1 MIGYRPLST
10 AKRDSGIAM
19 GIRNRFLLAI
29 SLAGVI
35 AASGDGALAADP
47 ADKVARVAYIGSD
60 VASASAQ
67 TVNAFRNR
75 LSELG
80 WTEGRNLVLDRYWA
94 EGRAD
99 RFPELMQTA
108 LAGKPD
114 VLVTMGTPGAL
125 AAKKATSTVPVIVAA
140 MGDPVQAGLVS
151 SLSRPGGNITAL
163 SVGYADAFAGKWL
176 ELALEL
182 IPRTKSVAVIWNLG
196 NPVVL
201 QYQAA
206 LEQAAA
212 AQGISLKFIDVR
224 DAHGLDTAF
233 RQARHSAQAAV
244 VACEQ
249 LFIQHAQQ
257 VVDLAA
263 ANRVG
268 RSRFLWRRP
277 CRNVPPRR
285 GIHR

>member
-1 MIGYRPLST
+1 
-10 AKRDSGIAM
+10 M

-60 VASASAQ
+60 VAAASAQ

-182 IPRTKSVAVIWNLG
+182 IPRTKSVAVIWNWGTL
-196 NPVVL
+196 
-201 QYQAA
+201 
-206 LEQAAA
+206 
-212 AQGISLKFIDVR
+212 
-224 DAHGLDTAF
+224 
-233 RQARHSAQAAV
+233 
-244 VACEQ
+244 
-249 LFIQHAQQ
+249 
-257 VVDLAA
+257 
-263 ANRVG
+263 
-268 RSRFLWRRP
+268 
-277 CRNVPPRR
+277 
-285 GIHR
+285 